1 MSTDSAKL
9 ADHLSRK
16 ATTTKKD
23 LKLISRASHSD
34 IPWPLLSWL
43 NNPFEDWDLPKRLL
57 QTVKNRCRDKGLY
70 ME

>member
-23 LKLISRASHSD
+23 LKLISRAGHSQA
-34 IPWPLLSWL
+34 PWPLLSWL
-43 NNPFEDWDLPKRLL
+43 NNPSEDWELPNRLL
-57 QTVKNRCRDKGLY
+57 QSVKTRVRDRNILID
-70 ME
+70 